1 MDNAEIERSL
11 AAARE
16 KAKDKKEVERIIHK
30 ASGFGGL
37 THEEAGTLSYV
48 EDKELIE
55 KMFAAAKQIKKAYLR
70 ESYRDV
76 RTALSF
82 GLLRQ

>member
-1 MDNAEIERSL
+1 MYNVMGKTAAEFMDNAEIERSL

-37 THEEAGTLSYV
+37 TRCV
-48 EDKELIE
+48 
-55 KMFAAAKQIKKAYLR
+55 
-70 ESYRDV
+70 
-76 RTALSF
+76 
-82 GLLRQ
+82 